1 MMYMKSVALAALV
14 AYAEA
19 RFGQEQCQ
27 PALGDIQG
35 VTSGGQ
41 PGQADTIAGGAIRYV
56 PSSRIIQRVAM
67 EVLT

>member
-1 MMYMKSVALAALV
+1 MVCIRTVALAALV

-27 PALGDIQG
+27 PGLGDIQA

-56 PSSRIIQRVAM
+56 SCTGSYSGWLWVG
-67 EVLT
+67 